1 MVIVEESLFDNWQRL
16 LVLFGIEQI
25 AVEKTYIQIV
35 EAYSTSGR
43 YYHTLAHIEQ
53 VLTTIQS
60 LQNQVRDLP
69 AVLFAAWF
77 HDIIYDSQAQNNEEN
92 SAEYARELLT
102 LLNIP
107 NQTIVN
113 VCRLILSTKY
123 HQAKCDDFDNQ
134 VLLDADLA
142 ILGSSRENYRE
153 YMQAIRREYA
163 WVAQKEYIIGRKR
176 VLEGFLQ
183 RQRIYLTEELFNL
196 LEVTARE
203 NIQEEIN
210 FLDNIVFL
218 NHKL

>member
-1 MVIVEESLFDNWQRL
+1 MFDNWQRL
-16 LVLFGIEQI
+16 LVSFAVTQI
-25 AVEKTYIQIV
+25 AAEKSYIQIV
-35 EAYSTSGR
+35 EAYSTPGR

-60 LQNQVRDLP
+60 LHQVRDLP

-113 VCRLILSTKY
+113 VWQLILSTKY

-163 WVAQKEYIIGRKR
+163 WVPQKEYIVGRKR
-176 VLEGFLQ
+176 VLEDFLQ
-183 RQRIYLTEELFNL
+183 RPRIYLTEELFNL
-196 LEVTARE
+196 LEVSARE
-203 NIQEEIN
+203 NIQVEIK
-210 FLDNIVFL
+210 FL
-218 NHKL
+218 